1 MKKIAVF
8 PGSFDPITIG
18 HTDIITRAL
27 PLFDKIVIAIGRN
40 SQKKYLFSLEERL
53 HFINE
58 TFAKEP
64 TVSVSAYEGLT
75 ISFCRQIK
83 ANYLLR
89 GVRSA
94 PDFEFERNIAQLNL
108 ALAPEIET
116 ILLICRPQYS
126 HISST
131 IVREIITHKGNVETF
146 VPPSVLALLAN
157 REN

>member
-1 MKKIAVF
+1 MEKIAVF
-8 PGSFDPITIG
+8 PGSFDPITVG

-53 HFINE
+53 QFINE
-58 TFAKEP
+58 TFANEP

-75 ISFCRQIK
+75 VSFCQQIK

-108 ALAPEIET
+108 ALAPKVET

-146 VPPSVLALLAN
+146 VPPSVLALLAG
-157 REN
+157 R